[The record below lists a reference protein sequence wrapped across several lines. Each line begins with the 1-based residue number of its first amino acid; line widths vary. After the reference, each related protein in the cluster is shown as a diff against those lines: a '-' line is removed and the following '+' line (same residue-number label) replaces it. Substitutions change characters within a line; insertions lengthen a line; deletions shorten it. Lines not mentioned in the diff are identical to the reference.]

1 LPRRKSFMSY
11 NHRLSA
17 IAFALAALMTPLA
30 YSAQPGGD
38 SHVLLIG
45 VEKGSRGSLVGSM
58 DKNPSSTR
66 VVRIYAGARKRPPQ
80 VKSR

>member
-1 LPRRKSFMSY
+1 MSY
-11 NHRLSA
+11 NHRLSL
-17 IAFALAALMTPLA
+17 ITLVLAALMTPLA

-45 VEKGSRGSLVGSM
+45 VEKGSRDSLV
-58 DKNPSSTR
+58 TR